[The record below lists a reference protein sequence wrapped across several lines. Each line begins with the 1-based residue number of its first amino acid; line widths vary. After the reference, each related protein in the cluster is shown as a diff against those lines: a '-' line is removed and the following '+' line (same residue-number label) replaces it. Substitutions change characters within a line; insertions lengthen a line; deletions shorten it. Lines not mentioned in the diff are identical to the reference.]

1 MLVVTNIHTF
11 GNRNT
16 FPSMSTNSETLEQL
30 DYLLSKL
37 VRKYPEGDDNSIM
50 TDISFQAK
58 ADTGELILFDDDDE
72 TIATTVVPDWIGYNE
87 ENFSEIVSATL
98 KKYLS
103 DHKEEMEKLS
113 ILHPFSFLLVDDD
126 KETINE
132 LYEVDDEAIVI
143 NHEDL
148 MKGLN
153 EDLNSF
159 IKKLLSE

>member
-1 MLVVTNIHTF
+1 M
-11 GNRNT
+11 
-16 FPSMSTNSETLEQL
+16 
-30 DYLLSKL
+30 
-37 VRKYPEGDDNSIM
+37 
-50 TDISFQAK
+50 
-58 ADTGELILFDDDDE
+58 
-72 TIATTVVPDWIGYNE
+72 
-87 ENFSEIVSATL
+87 
-98 KKYLS
+98 S
-103 DHKEEMEKLS
+103 DHKEDMEKLS